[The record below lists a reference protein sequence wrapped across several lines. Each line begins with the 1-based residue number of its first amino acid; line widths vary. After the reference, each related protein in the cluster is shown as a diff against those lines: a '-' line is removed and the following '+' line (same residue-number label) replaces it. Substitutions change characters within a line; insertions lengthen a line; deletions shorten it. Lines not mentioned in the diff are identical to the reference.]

1 MATYGTD
8 LVLLAT
14 GSDGSGGTWGEFV
27 GWDSGGTPS
36 SEAENFIQG
45 AASFSQTFGNAV
57 TGKSIAFDAGS
68 DISSSI
74 PSGDVVMG
82 WVFLG
87 AATNMYSYAS
97 GGHRFGI
104 GASLTNFDMWSISG
118 DDRPP
123 NPYGGWWNVA
133 VNPRVTPDYTGGTGS
148 GSAWRYFG
156 SLIGDTTLGIRAKIA
171 RGSPH
176 AVDGMLMGRGEIY
189 CTGTGATFTL
199 MAAQNDLV
207 ANRWGC
213 LQDTGGGTFLWKG
226 LMSFGQTATAVTFSA
241 SNQTIVIDD
250 TPKTYAAFNKIE
262 FNHVDTN
269 VTLTNIS
276 FLAKGTFA
284 PGNLEMLANCTVVMG
299 GCLFNNMGTFI
310 FDSNATIT
318 SSTFNTCGLI
328 TQGGGTF
335 DACTFDSSTGASTMA
350 VDTLDLISDCIF
362 ISDGSNHA
370 IDLGTV
376 ATTTAIQCDNY
387 FTGYATSDGAT
398 GNEAIQVTIQSPNVL
413 TINVGVG
420 YDTPYVDK
428 TGTGTVTVVSSVDVT
443 VTVKNKAGDLL
454 SDILVAVFATSDYT
468 TAIMN
473 ELTVAGVAT
482 TGYSGAKPVE
492 VEVRCR
498 KASTADNPRYKNF
511 SSIQTISTS
520 GLSLAVTLLV
530 DPYNNVAEEE
540 TP

>member
-8 LVLLAT
+8 LVLVAT

-45 AASFSQTFGNAV
+45 AASYSQTFGNAV

-82 WVFLG
+82 WVFIG
-87 AATNMYSYAS
+87 AATNLYSYAS
-97 GGHRFGI
+97 GGWRFGI
-104 GASLTNFDMWSISG
+104 GTDLTNFDMWYISG

-133 VNPRVTPDYTGGTGS
+133 VDPRHATDATAGTGS
-148 GSAWRYFG
+148 GGAWRYFG

-171 RGSPH
+171 KGSPH
-176 AVDGMLMGRGEIY
+176 AVDGLLRGRGEIY

-207 ANRWGC
+207 ANRWGL

-226 LMSFGQTATAVTFSA
+226 LMSFGQTGTSTTFSD
-241 SNQTIVIDD
+241 SNKTIVIDD
-250 TPKTYAAFNKIE
+250 CPKTYAAFNKIE

-276 FLAKGTFA
+276 FAPKGTYA
-284 PGNLEMLANCTVVMG
+284 PGNLEMIDDCTVAIT
-299 GCLFNNMGTFI
+299 GCTFNNMGTFI
-310 FDSNATIT
+310 FDSNATVV
-318 SSTFNTCGLI
+318 STIFNGCGLV
-328 TQGGGTF
+328 TQAGGTF
-335 DACTFDSSTGASTMA
+335 DSCTFDSSTSTSTIT
-350 VDTLDLISDCIF
+350 VDNLDLISDCRF
-362 ISDGSNHA
+362 ISDGSNYA
-370 IDLGTV
+370 LNLGTV
-376 ATTTAIQCDNY
+376 ATTTAIQCDNF
-387 FTGYATSDGAT
+387 FTNYATSDGST
-398 GNEAIQVTIQSPNVL
+398 GNEAIAVTIQSPNVL

-420 YDTPYVDK
+420 YDTPYVHK

-443 VTVKNKAGDLL
+443 ITVKDKDGNLL
-454 SDILVAVFATSDYT
+454 TGVQTAVYRTSDRFE
-468 TAIMN
+468 IMN
-473 ELTVAGVAT
+473 EDTVAGVAT
-482 TGYSGAKPVE
+482 TGYSGTKPVE

-498 KASTADNPRYKNF
+498 KASSTDPTRYKNF
-511 SSIQTISTS
+511 SSVQTITNT
-520 GLSLAVTLLV
+520 GLTLAVTMLV
-530 DPYNNVAEEE
+530 DPNNNATE
-540 TP
+540 